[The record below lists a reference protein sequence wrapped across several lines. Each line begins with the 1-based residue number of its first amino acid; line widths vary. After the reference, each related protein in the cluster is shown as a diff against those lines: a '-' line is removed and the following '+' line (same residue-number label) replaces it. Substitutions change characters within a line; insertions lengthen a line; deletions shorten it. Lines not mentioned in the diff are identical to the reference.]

1 MTEVENQNV
10 EEEVV
15 QPSTEG
21 IGEHVEETQ
30 SREALAQNQK
40 DAEHNWREVRLT
52 MREQQRRIQELE
64 EKLRQGGLTAQQK
77 DDYDQLSNDY
87 LQELNQL
94 SKDEFVQA
102 EHLRKFLTK
111 VEQKVTKEAK
121 KIAQEI
127 VRQREA
133 ETLEEKVSIKYQDYN
148 EVVTKYAP
156 ELREDP
162 VLVEAIKNAPNPYEL
177 AYKLAK
183 KTDAYK
189 RDQEL
194 KEKNAERIQK
204 NLSKPLS
211 ASAVGKSSPLSEANN
226 FATMSDE
233 QIWQMAQKFA
243 SSR

>member
-1 MTEVENQNV
+1 MTEVENENV

-15 QPSTEG
+15 QPSAEEV
-21 IGEHVEETQ
+21 GEHGEE
-30 SREALAQNQK
+30 SSPREAQK
-40 DAEHNWREVRLT
+40 NVEHNWREVRLT

-64 EKLRQGGLTAQQK
+64 ERLKTQGLSAQQK
-77 DDYDQLSNDY
+77 DDYEQLSNDY
-87 LQELNQL
+87 LQELSQL
-94 SKDEFVQA
+94 DKDEFVQA
-102 EHLRKFLTK
+102 DHLRKFLTK
-111 VEQKVTKEAK
+111 VEQKVNREAR
-121 KIAQEI
+121 KIAQDI
-127 VRQREA
+127 VRQREV
-133 ETLEEKVSIKYQDYN
+133 ETLEEKVSLKYSDYN
-148 EVVTKYAP
+148 EVIEKYAP

-162 VLVEAIKNAPNPYEL
+162 VLVEAIKTAPNPYEL

-189 RDQEL
+189 RDQNL
-194 KEKNAERIQK
+194 REKNTEKIQK